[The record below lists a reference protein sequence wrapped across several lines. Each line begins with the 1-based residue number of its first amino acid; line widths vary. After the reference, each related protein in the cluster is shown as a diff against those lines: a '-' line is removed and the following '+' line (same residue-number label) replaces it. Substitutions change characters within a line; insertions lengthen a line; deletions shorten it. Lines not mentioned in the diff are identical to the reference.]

1 MYPGGVATGHQNILC
16 AFLSLQADAEIQNC
30 WVFGLCPSSS
40 ILKTR
45 SVSVLRWRGETPILL
60 CPLERA
66 IPNPVTELSLA
77 TASLLFELLLRN
89 TQCWFLIAS
98 ILRLLVSG
106 SPWAYYHFFFRSVR
120 TVLSE
125 VTGAL
130 IASTNKLS
138 VVSSSVL
145 EGAGPSTISCHLFS
159 GAWRKNRLLAL
170 RLPAEGCVHSF
181 LAFQK

>member
-1 MYPGGVATGHQNILC
+1 MVYDTRKYWD
-16 AFLSLQADAEIQNC
+16 FL
-30 WVFGLCPSSS
+30 LCPSSG
-40 ILKTR
+40 ILKELRTR
-45 SVSVLRWRGETPILL
+45 RFGTWNCFRLQKMRKTPILL